1 MTQYADLTIHQ
12 GDDSI
17 FRLEVL
23 DSDRTPKDLSSFSAK
38 SSFKRTYKSSDSD
51 TYHFQTAT
59 DSAGNLDLILDGT
72 ASDDIKIG
80 RYFYDVFLLKNNT
93 SEKILEGRLEIMP
106 SATSIT

>member
-12 GDDSI
+12 GNDVI

-23 DSDRTPKDLSSFSAK
+23 DSDRTPKDLSIFSAK
-38 SSFKRTYKSSDSD
+38 SSFKRTYKSSD

-72 ASDDIKIG
+72 VSDDIKTG
-80 RYFYDVFLLKNNT
+80 RYFYDVFLLKDNT